1 MATLQLVVIAVV
13 QGITEFLPVS
23 SSAHLRLIPELTG
36 WPDQGL
42 TIDIAAHVGTLLAV
56 LVYFRRDAL
65 ALAQGSF
72 DILRG
77 RSSRSAALVAYLAL
91 ATLPIVFVGLLLL
104 VGGYEDGDLSRLRQP
119 DVIGWTM
126 LVFGLLLYLADRR
139 GMTVRRVEH
148 MTLGGA
154 LVIGCAQVAALVPG
168 TSRSGVTMTAARMLG
183 FERADCARF
192 AVLLGIP
199 AIVASAVPSGIALY
213 VRGDAALGFGA
224 LLTALLAFAAA
235 VAALAAMMSWLR
247 RATFAPFVAYRVLLG
262 IAILAWVYV

>member
-42 TIDIAAHVGTLLAV
+42 TIDVAAHVGTLLAV

-77 RSSRSAALVAYLAL
+77 RSSLSAALVAYLAL
-91 ATLPIVFVGLLLL
+91 ATLPIVFAGVLLLA
-104 VGGYEDGDLSRLRQP
+104 GGYEDGDLSRLRQP

-139 GMTVRRVEH
+139 GMTVRRIEH
-148 MTLGGA
+148 MTLGSA

-183 FERADCARF
+183 FERADGARF

-213 VRGDAALGFGA
+213 ARGDAALGLGA
-224 LLTALLAFAAA
+224 LLAALLAFAAA

-247 RATFAPFVAYRVLLG
+247 RATFAPFVVYRVLLG

>member
-42 TIDIAAHVGTLLAV
+42 TIDVAAHVGTLLAV

-91 ATLPIVFVGLLLL
+91 ATLPIVFAGVLLLA
-104 VGGYEDGDLSRLRQP
+104 GGYEDGDLSRLRQP

-139 GMTVRRVEH
+139 GMTVRRIEH
-148 MTLGGA
+148 MTLGSA
-154 LVIGCAQVAALVPG
+154 LVIGCAQIAALVPG

-183 FERADCARF
+183 FERADGARF

-199 AIVASAVPSGIALY
+199 AIVASATPSSIALY
-213 VRGDAALGFGA
+213 ARGDAALGFGA

-247 RATFAPFVAYRVLLG
+247 RATFAPFVVYRVLLG
-262 IAILAWVYV
+262 VAILAWVYV